1 MKLRE
6 TFQRH
11 VLWSV
16 GFLLTLVFVGTA
28 HAADKLPGEY
38 RMMDEPAIHEKGKVV
53 LLEFADFYCPHC
65 HMFENQV
72 ASKLKKEFGDR
83 LEIRMIGFPV
93 MRGKLPTA
101 FEMYEQAKAMGK
113 GPEMKAVLFRTIH
126 QDQIHIFDR
135 SLRSLLIREVKLD
148 VKEFEEGLAS
158 GKPYKAL
165 EKGKQWGERIG
176 VTHTPTIVLNGN
188 IRVDNISIENLRTII
203 KGILK
208 QDKAG

>member
-1 MKLRE
+1 MNLRD
-6 TFQRH
+6 T
-11 VLWSV
+11 VLKPLIV
-16 GFLLTLVFVGTA
+16 GMGFLLMLVGAAHGT
-28 HAADKLPGEY
+28 DKLPGQY
-38 RMMDEPAIHEKGKVV
+38 RLMDEPEIHTKGKVV

-72 ASKLKKEFGDR
+72 GAKLKKEFGDQ

-101 FEMYEQAKAMGK
+101 FEMYEQAKTMGK
-113 GPEMKAVLFRTIH
+113 GSEMKAVLFRTIH

-135 SLRSLLIREVKLD
+135 SLRSLLIREVGLN
-148 VKEFEEGLAS
+148 VKDFEAGLAS
-158 GKPYKAL
+158 GEPYKAL
-165 EKGKQWGERIG
+165 ERGRQWGERIG

-188 IRVDNISIENLRTII
+188 IRVDNIDIDNLRTLI

-208 QDKAG
+208 QDRTA